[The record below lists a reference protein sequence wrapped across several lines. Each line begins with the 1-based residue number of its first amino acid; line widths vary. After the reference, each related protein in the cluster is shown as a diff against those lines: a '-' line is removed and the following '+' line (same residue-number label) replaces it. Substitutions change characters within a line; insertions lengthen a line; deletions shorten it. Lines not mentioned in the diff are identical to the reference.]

1 MMYGLYVSL
10 LLCLLLKIGD
20 VVIVAVKAVVT
31 KDVPPYAVVVGN
43 PAKIIKMR
51 FDDNTIRELLKIKWW
66 SWPREKITKNII
78 GLDIEK
84 LKNAK

>member
-20 VVIVAVKAVVT
+20 VVIVAVK
-31 KDVPPYAVVVGN
+31 AVVVGN